1 MRIDHANPD
10 LSRWPVS
17 APTTSTRRTASLT
30 CVLALAAAGCAPFQP
45 GLPSDPVAG
54 AAHSADRGDM
64 LAREARA
71 QLGVPYRWG
80 GGDPERGFD
89 CSGLVAWVHA
99 REGMV
104 VPRTAAAQFAAAES
118 VDERDLRPGDLVFFR
133 LQSRRGDVSHVGIY
147 TGQRKFVHAPQ
158 TGRNVAEASLD
169 DPYYRARYAGA
180 GRFHEDRGGR
190 GPRFGSPR

>member
-1 MRIDHANPD
+1 MHVKAR
-10 LSRWPVS
+10 
-17 APTTSTRRTASLT
+17 PTLVQRAASLA
-30 CVLALAAAGCAPFQP
+30 CLMALAGGCAPFQT
-45 GLPSDPVAG
+45 GLPSEPVAR
-54 AAHSADRGDM
+54 AARETAGHGDT

-80 GGDPERGFD
+80 GADPGRGFD

-99 REGMV
+99 REGIG
-104 VPRTAAAQFAAAES
+104 VPRTAAAQFAAAER
-118 VDERDLRPGDLVFFR
+118 VDDRDLRPGDLVFFR
-133 LQSRRGDVSHVGIY
+133 LQSRRSDVSHVGIY

-158 TGRNVAEASLD
+158 TGRDVAEASLD

-180 GRFHEDRGGR
+180 GRFYEDRGGR

>member
-1 MRIDHANPD
+1 MTVGSTTPD
-10 LSRWPVS
+10 DPRCN
-17 APTTSTRRTASLT
+17 ATRATLVPATALA
-30 CVLALAAAGCAPFQP
+30 CVLSLAGGCAPFQP
-45 GLPSDPVAG
+45 GLPSEPVAREARS
-54 AAHSADRGDM
+54 AAGPGDT

-80 GGDPERGFD
+80 GGDPARGFD
-89 CSGLVAWVHA
+89 CSGLVAWVHS
-99 REGMV
+99 REGIA
-104 VPRTAAAQFAAAES
+104 VPRTAAAQYAAAER

-147 TGQRKFVHAPQ
+147 TGQRRFVHAPQ
-158 TGRNVAEASLD
+158 TGRDVSEASLD

-180 GRFHEDRGGR
+180 GRFYEERGGR

>member
-1 MRIDHANPD
+1 MKPD
-10 LSRWPVS
+10 VMGVS
-17 APTTSTRRTASLT
+17 AHATSILRVTGPAWLVALVLT
-30 CVLALAAAGCAPFQP
+30 GCAPFQP
-45 GLPSDPVAG
+45 GLPSDPVAREARSTG
-54 AAHSADRGDM
+54 LGDT

-80 GGDPERGFD
+80 GRDPEHGFD

-99 REGMV
+99 REGIA
-104 VPRTAAAQFAAAES
+104 VPRTAADQFAAAEK
-118 VDERDLRPGDLVFFR
+118 VDERELRPGDLVFFR

-158 TGRNVAEASLD
+158 TGRDVSEASLD
-169 DPYYRARYAGA
+169 DPYYRERFAGA
-180 GRFHEDRGGR
+180 GRFHEDRDGR

>member
-1 MRIDHANPD
+1 MNAC
-10 LSRWPVS
+10 
-17 APTTSTRRTASLT
+17 ATSVRRAAWLT
-30 CVLALAAAGCAPFQP
+30 CLLALAAAGCAPFRP
-45 GLPSDPVAG
+45 GLPSEPVAREARS
-54 AAHSADRGDM
+54 AAGRGDT

-80 GGDPERGFD
+80 GGDPARGFD

-99 REGMV
+99 REGID
-104 VPRTAAAQFAAAES
+104 VPRTAAGQFAAAERIE
-118 VDERDLRPGDLVFFR
+118 DRDLRPGDLVFFR

-158 TGRNVAEASLD
+158 TGRDVTEASLD

-180 GRFHEDRGGR
+180 GRFYDERGGR